1 MASLNTKYMGLSLK
15 SPIIVASSPLTET
28 IENMKK
34 CEAAG
39 AGAVVLKSI
48 FEEAIEAE
56 ANKEVSQNE
65 QFVNYSQFQEAYH
78 SQIME
83 YHIEK
88 YIDLLKEAKKEL
100 SIPVIASICCKSL
113 ENWLSYATKFEK
125 AGADAIELNYYP
137 VTSDASVKG
146 SETDKDFEQFVTL
159 ARKSIKCPLS
169 IKMGR
174 QYSGLANKIKF
185 LDDKG
190 IDGVVLFNRTFR
202 PDVDVKTMKIVYGPS
217 LSSGYEYG
225 NSLRWTALMSGEV
238 KMDICA
244 NTGIHC
250 GTTAVK
256 MLLAG
261 AKAVEVATVLLKEGV
276 GSITKM
282 NEIISS
288 WMDEHGYA
296 SIDEFCGKVAQERNA
311 EGYRWER
318 TQFYNVISGN
328 N

>member
-1 MASLNTKYMGLSLK
+1 MASLNTKYMGLTLK
-15 SPIIVASSPLTET
+15 SPVIVASSPLTET
-28 IENMKK
+28 IENLKK

-56 ANKEVSQNE
+56 ANKEVAKNE
-65 QFVNYSQFQEAYH
+65 QYVDYSLYKETYH
-78 SQIME
+78 SQIMA
-83 YHIEK
+83 YHVEK

-113 ENWLSYATKFEK
+113 ENWLAYTKKFEA

-137 VTSDASVKG
+137 ITSDASVKG
-146 SETDKDFEQFVTL
+146 AETDKAFEEFVTL

-202 PDVDVKTMKIVYGPS
+202 PDVDIKTMKIVYGSS

-225 NSLRWTALMSGEV
+225 NALRWTALMSGEV

-244 NTGIHC
+244 NTGIHS
-250 GTTAVK
+250 GTTAIK

-261 AKAVEVATVLLKEGV
+261 AKAVEVATVALKEGV

-282 NEIISS
+282 NEVISS
-288 WMDEHGYA
+288 WMDEHNYS
-296 SIDEFCGKVAQERNA
+296 SISEFCGVVAQERNQ

-318 TQFYNVISGN
+318 TQFLNVIHGSN
-328 N
+328 